1 MGGGGKESPRQKM
14 VGMMYLVLTA
24 LLAMNVTDQ
33 VLNAFMKVN
42 DGLIETNKNFDTKN
56 EFSLSA
62 FEAAMKNN
70 PGKTKPFYD
79 KAKLAEKYCNDLNG
93 YIEEIQKELREFGH
107 WDPEKKDY
115 EQKKDYDKVA
125 EIMVGEVGPKKGIE
139 LHKRIIETR
148 KKLYDLLDEKG
159 KKEVV
164 LSLNAIDPDA
174 SSASHDG
181 SLAKTWENA
190 TFEGVPL
197 VAGMALLSKIQNDI
211 KNAEADVVNNLLK
224 SIDANDFKFDKLSA
238 VAVAPTSY
246 LLVGQPYEAEVFLTA
261 SDSKKNPDITVNG
274 SVLPTEEGKGKYT
287 GPTGKAGFFKWK
299 GIITVK
305 KPDGKVETYE
315 TPELEYQVAE
325 PSVNVSPERMNV
337 FYIGVP
343 NPITVSGAGIP
354 KEKIS
359 ASLDGPGSLSK
370 DKDGYVANVTTQ
382 GKVKVNVYYEPKP
395 GEKKNLGFK
404 EFRVKRIPD
413 PIAKFAGTATGKVNA
428 SVLRVQKGIVAAVE
442 NFDFEAKFQV
452 IKYKMILSKKGGDI
466 TEYQGND
473 PYVTP
478 EMQGALERLKSK
490 EKVFIE
496 EIYVREPGGGTRKL
510 QTGISIEVM

>member
-1 MGGGGKESPRQKM
+1 MGGGGKETPRQKM
-14 VGMMYLVLTA
+14 IGMMYLVLTA

-33 VLNAFMKVN
+33 VLNAFSKVN
-42 DGLIETNKNFDTKN
+42 DSLKATNKNFDTKN
-56 EFSLSA
+56 EFSLTA
-62 FEAAMKNN
+62 FESALKNN

-79 KAKLAEKYCNDLNG
+79 KAMLAEKYCTELNN
-93 YIEEIQKELREFGH
+93 YIEEIQKELHEFGT
-107 WDPEKKDY
+107 WDPEKKEY

-125 EIMVGEVGPKKGIE
+125 EIMVGEVGPKKGPE
-139 LHKRIIETR
+139 LKKRILETR

-159 KKEVV
+159 KKEIV
-164 LSLNAIDPDA
+164 LSLNALDPEKP
-174 SSASHDG
+174 SEG
-181 SLAKTWENA
+181 NLATTWENA

-261 SDSKKNPDITVNG
+261 SDSKKNPDIFVNG
-274 SVLPTEEGKGKYT
+274 SQLETEEGKGKYK

-299 GIITVK
+299 GVIKVK
-305 KPDGKVETYE
+305 KPDGTMEEYE
-315 TPELEYQVAE
+315 TPEVEYQVAE
-325 PSVNVSPERMNV
+325 PSVNVSPDKMNV

-359 ASLDGPGSLSK
+359 ASLDGPGSLTK
-370 DKDGYVANVTTQ
+370 DKDGYIANVTTQ
-382 GKVKVNVYYEPKP
+382 GKVKVNVFYEPKP
-395 GEKKNLGFK
+395 GEKKNLGSK

-428 SVLRVQKGIVAAVE
+428 AQLRVQKGVIASLE
-442 NFDFEAKFQV
+442 NFDFDAKFV
-452 IKYKMILSKKGGDI
+452 VTKFNLGITKRNGDYVPYTSKDAYI
-466 TEYQGND
+466 
-473 PYVTP
+473 TP
-478 EMQGALERLKSK
+478 EMQAALEGVKAR
-490 EKVFIE
+490 EKVFID

-510 QTGISIEVM
+510 QTGVTIDVQ